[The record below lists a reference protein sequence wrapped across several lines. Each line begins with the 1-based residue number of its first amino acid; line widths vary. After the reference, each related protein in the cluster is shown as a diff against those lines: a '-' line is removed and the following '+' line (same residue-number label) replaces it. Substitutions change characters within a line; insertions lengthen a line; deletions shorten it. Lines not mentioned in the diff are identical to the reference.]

1 MPQNELNNYPVLY
14 IPRLPDQVVISVGG
28 YDYHIDG
35 DNAMR
40 IDNAT
45 GHEESILGAVAKLPN
60 GLSYVKTCAVWLLA
74 PLSRVPKPMML
85 GENVGAWGFAYRDY
99 QFIQPIPYTG
109 GPTGPVE
116 RPWVIRLHV
125 SMSAAKG
132 GDFPGADK
140 PAFPHIPG
148 RTTFEEKLSIS
159 PSFLPHEAACLL
171 ISCRIRTKFLW
182 RRARSTSGV
191 THGQLAKA
199 IAREVEKT
207 LDTPN
212 QVLLAFTEEGLRQD
226 VLFKF
231 EDLLLGDFVQRT
243 KGAFQVYIAVRVP
256 P

>member
-45 GHEESILGAVAKLPN
+45 GHEESILLKLRLLPGDPFAQGAVAKLPN

-148 RTTFEEKLSIS
+148 RTTFEEKLSIVMS
-159 PSFLPHEAACLL
+159 LAIMHSDEILVASCEVDVRGHTWPACE
-171 ISCRIRTKFLW
+171 SN
-182 RRARSTSGV
+182 RAGGGENPCECSR
-191 THGQLAKA
+191 A
-199 IAREVEKT
+199 
-207 LDTPN
+207 P
-212 QVLLAFTEEGLRQD
+212 
-226 VLFKF
+226 
-231 EDLLLGDFVQRT
+231 
-243 KGAFQVYIAVRVP
+243 
-256 P
+256 